1 MNKYYC
7 AFHILTG
14 EYVYCHDLIQK
25 TATTYHS
32 FLLPLG
38 ANYDYDSSTVM
49 LRFPSS
55 DKVYSRLRRELDN
68 FSFLY
73 KDHCIEE
80 FEIHEFSEKLVPL
93 QHRWKEYH
101 INTGQ
106 IKDIWER

>member
-14 EYVYCHDLIQK
+14 EYVYCHETNRSLAGK
-25 TATTYHS
+25 SS

-38 ANYDYDSSTVM
+38 ATYDYDSPTVM
-49 LRFPSS
+49 MRHTSREA
-55 DKVYSRLRRELDN
+55 VYSRLIMELDN
-68 FSFLY
+68 PSLSY

-93 QHRWKEYH
+93 QHRWKEYY

-106 IKDIWER
+106 IKPVWER